1 MVLARL
7 KTLAVNG
14 SMLLIS
20 LSLALLAAEW
30 MLRVAGRR
38 PPSSG
43 EPQLITQYDSLLGWS
58 KRPTAK
64 ATLVTTEYAVTETT
78 NSSGLRGP
86 ETTYEKPPD
95 TYRILVLGD
104 SFAEG
109 YIVELDSTVA
119 RVQERLLN
127 SRGDRRYE
135 VINGGTRGYSTD
147 QELLF
152 FCAEGRRYRPDLT
165 ILLFYVNDVW
175 YNGQARYWRGSK
187 PLFTSVN
194 GRLVLTN
201 VPVPRP
207 DLNVFAFAVQEET
220 GIAGWVRRIDAW
232 LGVHSRLYGLARY
245 AVTQSPTLS
254 GLAIRLGLAEAP
266 NEWRAWKKS
275 ADPELQHAWSL
286 TEAILGR
293 LQQEV
298 VASGSRLMI
307 FYVPSPAAI
316 YPEDW
321 RVTKRKYAMGDGAWS
336 PEQDAVVLDSICQ
349 RAGIACVNPVA
360 RFRAE
365 AERLRSAGKRLY
377 FSRDAHW
384 NSDGHRLAG
393 GILADYLRG
402 PLAPTAA
409 ALPDVGSR
417 DGDRACHGG

>member
-1 MVLARL
+1 M
-7 KTLAVNG
+7 
-14 SMLLIS
+14 
-20 LSLALLAAEW
+20 
-30 MLRVAGRR
+30 
-38 PPSSG
+38 
-43 EPQLITQYDSLLGWS
+43 ITQYDSLLGWS
-58 KRPTAK
+58 KKPTAK
-64 ATLVTTEYAVTETT
+64 ATLVTSEFAVTETT
-78 NSSGLRGP
+78 NSHGLRGP
-86 ETTYEKPPD
+86 ETTYKKPGD

-109 YIVELDSTVA
+109 YVVDLDSTVA

-127 SRGDRRYE
+127 SRGERRYE

-152 FCAEGRRYRPDLT
+152 FDTDGRRYGPDLT

-187 PLFTSVN
+187 PLFTRVN

-207 DLNVFAFAVQEET
+207 TPNTFEFAVQEGT

-232 LGVHSRLYGLARY
+232 LGVHARLYAFARGS
-245 AVTQSPTLS
+245 VTQSSVLS
-254 GLAIRLGLAEAP
+254 GLTIRLGLAEAP

-275 ADPELQHAWSL
+275 ADPELRHAWSL

-293 LQQEV
+293 LHQEV
-298 VASGSRLMI
+298 VGSGSRLMI

-316 YPEDW
+316 YPDEW
-321 RVTKRKYAMGDGAWS
+321 RVTKRKYAMGDSAWN
-336 PEQDAVVLDSICQ
+336 PEQDAVGLNSICQ
-349 RAGIACVNPVA
+349 RAGIACVVPVA

-365 AERLRSAGKRLY
+365 AERLRSTGKRLY
-377 FSRDAHW
+377 FSRDGHW

-393 GILADYLRG
+393 GILADYVRAL
-402 PLAPTAA
+402 LAPTAA
-409 ALPDVGSR
+409 ALPDAGKL
-417 DGDRACHGG
+417 